1 MTTKEKFMLHSV
13 LSIVPT
19 RLRTAI
25 YCGVAGLATAI
36 LVTGV
41 TLLVSQ
47 GPAAA
52 KPEFAAQT
60 GLPCGQCHVSP
71 GGGGPLKPFGEAFK
85 KNGYKLPKK

>member
-1 MTTKEKFMLHSV
+1 MLHSV
-13 LSIVPT
+13 LSIVST
-19 RLRTAI
+19 RLRTVF
-25 YCGVAGLATAI
+25 YCGIAGLATAI

-41 TLLVSQ
+41 TLVSQ

-71 GGGGPLKPFGEAFK
+71 GGGGTLKPFGEAFK
-85 KNGYKLPKK
+85 KNGFKLPKK